1 MHGVIGGPMTSAN
14 AIFVYGLVVGY
25 VVGGVMGF
33 FIAAF
38 FAARARRFDENVCR
52 HGFEREFCPICTD

>member
-1 MHGVIGGPMTSAN
+1 MTSAN

-33 FIAAF
+33 FIAAIC
-38 FAARARRFDENVCR
+38 AARARRFDENVCR